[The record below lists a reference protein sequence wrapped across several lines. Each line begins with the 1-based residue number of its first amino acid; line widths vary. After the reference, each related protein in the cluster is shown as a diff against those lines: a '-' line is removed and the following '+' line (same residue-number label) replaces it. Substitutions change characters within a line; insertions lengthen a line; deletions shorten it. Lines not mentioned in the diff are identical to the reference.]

1 MPIKK
6 MNKSDLISNISIKSD
21 LFSEEDIEKSVNSIL
36 NLITQSLTNKNRV
49 EVRNFGTF
57 SIRSREARLSRNPK
71 TGTSV
76 LVEAKSHPYF
86 RTSKYLKQSLNKEK
100 EEVV

>member
-1 MPIKK
+1 
-6 MNKSDLISNISIKSD
+6 MNKSDLISNILNKSNS
-21 LFSEEDIEKSVNSIL
+21 FSKDDIEKSLNSIL
-36 NLITQSLTNKNRV
+36 NLITQSLANKDRV

-57 SIRSREARLSRNPK
+57 SIRSRDERLSRNPK

-86 RTSKYLKQSLNKEK
+86 RSSKNLKQSLNK
-100 EEVV
+100 

>member
-6 MNKSDLISNISIKSD
+6 MNKSDLVNNISNKSD
-21 LFSEEDIEKSVNSIL
+21 LFSEEDIEKSVNSIIT
-36 NLITQSLTNKNRV
+36 LISESLSKNERV

-57 SIRSREARLSRNPK
+57 SIRFREERISRNPK

-76 LVEAKSHPYF
+76 LVEAKNHPYF
-86 RTSKYLKQSLNKEK
+86 RASKNLKQSLNN
-100 EEVV
+100 

>member
-6 MNKSDLISNISIKSD
+6 MNKSDLINKISNKSD
-21 LFSEEDIEKSVNSIL
+21 SFSKEDIEKSINSIL
-36 NLITQSLTNKNRV
+36 NLITQSLSGKHRV

-57 SIRSREARLSRNPK
+57 SIRSRDERLSRNPK

-76 LVEAKSHPYF
+76 LVEAKNHPYF
-86 RTSKYLKQSLNKEK
+86 RASKKLKQSLNK
-100 EEVV
+100 

>member
-6 MNKSDLISNISIKSD
+6 MNKSDLVINISNKSD
-21 LFSEEDIEKSVNSIL
+21 SFSEDDIVKSINSIID
-36 NLITQSLTNKNRV
+36 LISKSLVKNHRV

-57 SIRSREARLSRNPK
+57 SIRSRGERLSRNPK

-76 LVEAKSHPYF
+76 LVEAKNHPYF
-86 RTSKYLKQSLNKEK
+86 RASKNLKQSLNN
-100 EEVV
+100 

>member
-1 MPIKK
+1 
-6 MNKSDLISNISIKSD
+6 MNKSDLISNILNKSNS
-21 LFSEEDIEKSVNSIL
+21 FSKDDIEKSLNSIL
-36 NLITQSLTNKNRV
+36 NLISQSLANKDRV

-57 SIRSREARLSRNPK
+57 SIRSRDERLSRNPK

-86 RTSKYLKQSLNKEK
+86 RSSKDLKQSLNK
-100 EEVV
+100 